1 MKGDSLSSSSWIP
14 RSTPATVRHQQ
25 TLPDSQIH
33 LNSSSSQAPDPSSQH
48 SNSRGSFV
56 PHTIANSFRSV
67 FQRNPHRAPSAA
79 SLHSSYS
86 DTSSFS
92 PPPYSH
98 PEPRPDVHPYAA
110 MVAAPLPVV
119 SSRDM
124 SDDEDD
130 CCPVCLEPLSFSFR
144 LPGEKPHIVPECGH
158 SLHEVCI
165 SLLPSL

>member
-79 SLHSSYS
+79 SLHSSVKPFLPKYDLESLVHRTIRFVEFS
-86 DTSSFS
+86 DFFSQANGVECEILLRLKVSHSSGQLDSSKPALAAGEITSS
-92 PPPYSH
+92 
-98 PEPRPDVHPYAA
+98 
-110 MVAAPLPVV
+110 
-119 SSRDM
+119 
-124 SDDEDD
+124 
-130 CCPVCLEPLSFSFR
+130 
-144 LPGEKPHIVPECGH
+144 
-158 SLHEVCI
+158 
-165 SLLPSL
+165 